1 MKLLIN
7 LRGFYKPKSK
17 LGAQKKKTTLRF
29 KGIRL
34 IYLFRKFR
42 KP

>member
-17 LGAQKKKTTLRF
+17 LGAQKKKQHFAL
-29 KGIRL
+29 KESD
-34 IYLFRKFR
+34 
-42 KP
+42 